1 MMQKFP
7 YLFSELEIGP
17 VTVKNRIYF
26 PPHGTGFLDHVDQ
39 HYALPGERLAY
50 YVAERAKGGAGLVFL
65 DLQTYHPTSSYGAA
79 NHFSCAWMEEIV
91 PRYQMIADMVHAEDA
106 KIFAQLIHVGGN
118 APPYGPDDPTEV
130 WVPSV
135 VPGIMMYSRYGCNY
149 GMPKEMEKEDI
160 QELLSGLRQ
169 TGINAKKGGLDG
181 VEIHACHGYL
191 LGEFLSPLTNRRTDE
206 YGGSPQNRMR
216 LLIECIDTL
225 REAVGEDIVVGV
237 RISGDEFTPG
247 GLTLDDNKIIAKAVE
262 DTGKVD
268 YISVSGGSNWT
279 MEGTAGIAAP
289 SFVPP
294 GFLVP
299 LAAEIKRT
307 IRMPVFCA
315 GRINDPVLGEKILA
329 EGQADMIG
337 MARPLL
343 ADPEL
348 PKKALEGRAEDIRP
362 CVACMQGCMGRFL
375 RSLPITCVHNPAG
388 GKEKRLGLGTLRPAE
403 KAKKV
408 MIIGGGPA
416 GLKAAEI
423 SACRGHEVVI
433 YEKEA
438 ELGGQVRLASLTPS
452 RQEFGNIT
460 DYLSMH
466 VQKLGIKINLG
477 QEARADTVD
486 AEKPDAVI
494 VATGCEPLRT
504 FFNIR
509 TFAEEPVEGIDQ
521 ENVVTIWDILL
532 QKADVGQNVIMVDGE
547 GHYRTLAVAEHL
559 AGQGRKVRILTPTR
573 TAISEVIN
581 TVDGPMMFRR
591 LREQKVVLT
600 PSAMVRE
607 ISGNKVITSKE
618 TIEGVDTVV
627 WAIGCKANDTLYFA
641 LKGKVKELY
650 RVGDCVA
657 PRLVD
662 SAIWEGEMVGRKI

>member
-1 MMQKFP
+1 MMQEFP
-7 YLFSELEIGP
+7 YLFTELKIGP

-39 HYALPGERLAY
+39 QYALPGERSAY
-50 YVAERAKGGAGLVFL
+50 YLAERAKGGAGLVFL
-65 DLQTYHPTSSYGAA
+65 DLQTYHPTSNYGAA

-91 PRYQMIADMVHAEDA
+91 PRYQMIADMVHAEGT

-135 VPGIMMYSRYGCNY
+135 IPGIMMYSRYGGNY

-191 LGEFLSPLTNRRTDE
+191 LCEFLSPLTNRRTDE

-216 LLIECIDTL
+216 LLIESIDTL

-279 MEGTAGIAAP
+279 LEGTAGIAAP

-299 LAAEIKRT
+299 FAAEIKRT
-307 IRMPVFCA
+307 VSMPVFCV
-315 GRINDPVLGEKILA
+315 GRINDAVLAEKILA

-348 PKKALEGRAEDIRP
+348 PKKALEGRTEDIRP

-375 RSLPITCVHNPAG
+375 RGLPVTCVHNPAG

-408 MIIGGGPA
+408 MVIGGGPA

-438 ELGGQVRLASLTPS
+438 ELGGQVRLAALTPS
-452 RQEFGNIT
+452 RQEFANIT
-460 DYLSMH
+460 DHLSKQ
-466 VQKLGIKINLG
+466 VQKLGIKINFG
-477 QEARADTVD
+477 QEATADTVD
-486 AEKPDAVI
+486 AEKPGVVI

-509 TFAEEPVEGIDQ
+509 KFVEEPVKGIDQ
-521 ENVVTIWDILL
+521 NNVVTIWDILL
-532 QKADVGQNVIMVDGE
+532 RKTDVGQSVIIVDGE

-573 TAISEVIN
+573 TLISEVIN
-581 TVDGPMMFRR
+581 TVDGLMMFRR

-607 ISGNKVITSKE
+607 ISGNRVITSNE
-618 TIEGVDTVV
+618 TIEDVDTVV
-627 WAIGCKANDTLYFA
+627 WAIGCKANDKLYFA
-641 LKGKVKELY
+641 LKGKIKQLY

-657 PRLVD
+657 PRLID